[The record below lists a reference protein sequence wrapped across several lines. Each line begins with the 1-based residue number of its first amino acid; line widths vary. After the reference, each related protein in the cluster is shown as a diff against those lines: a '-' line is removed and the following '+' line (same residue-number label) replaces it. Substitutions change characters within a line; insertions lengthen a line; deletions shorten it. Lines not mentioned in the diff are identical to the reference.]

1 MTIKTK
7 VLAALVIPMAALL
20 FYSFVSTI
28 SEYRTYSGMKTVRT
42 MVQVSSSVSRLV
54 HDMQKERGMT
64 AGYIGSGG
72 SKFSSEIKTQRTETD
87 ARLKELGSFVR
98 DNSGRIPSEVLQIL
112 ESVIGSL
119 GRLSD
124 IRSQVDDLKI
134 SASDA
139 IGYYTGNNAKLLSS
153 IEKVSVMTDSAVISR
168 MMQSYTGF
176 LEAKERA
183 GIERAVLT
191 NTFTR
196 DSFGEGMYE
205 KFISL
210 VTQQDTYIS
219 LFRGLAEKSMIE
231 AYDASASD
239 PSFAGVQSMRDTAM
253 QKAKEGGFG
262 IDAEEWFS
270 TITKKINALKKIDD
284 EIALKID
291 DRASE
296 LLSSARNILIF
307 NLILMV
313 LSLSAMFGL
322 LYIIIVPVLGNIRRL
337 ISLTAELNSGE
348 ADLTRRIRVD
358 SKDEIKDLAD
368 NVNTFIAGIEKI
380 VVEVK
385 ETSDTLASSSAEL
398 SATAEQ
404 LSGTF
409 AEQTG
414 QVNDIASAMEEMNV
428 TSRSI
433 NDHISDVRSVTENA
447 YAYTSQGSRQLG
459 SAISTIMSIK
469 ESTNTLSDTIGRLN
483 VSSGKIED
491 IVGSISDIA
500 DQTNLLAL
508 NAAIEAARAGEHGRG
523 FAVVADEVR
532 KLAERTQSATGEI
545 GSIINNLQ
553 KESSRASDDMG
564 IALTQVDSGVKTMLT
579 TSTFFDRIVT
589 SVSQMSDMNNV
600 IETSIKEQVQAIDN
614 INDNAQTI
622 SAGIEQSS
630 HALAE
635 ISRTVSDLERQSE
648 ELMSIMGQFKI

>member
-1 MTIKTK
+1 
-7 VLAALVIPMAALL
+7 MAALL

-508 NAAIEAARAGEHGRG
+508 NAAIEAARAGDAGRG

-532 KLAERTQSATGEI
+532 KLAEKTQSSTKEI
-545 GSIINNLQ
+545 VDIIQELLNDARSADRDM
-553 KESSRASDDMG
+553 SSAKDN
-564 IALTQVDSGVKTMLT
+564 VDRGVLIIEETN
-579 TSTFFDRIVT
+579 
-589 SVSQMSDMNNV
+589 SVFGN
-600 IETSIKEQVQAIDN
+600 
-614 INDNAQTI
+614 
-622 SAGIEQSS
+622 IEQSVS
-630 HALAE
+630 SVKSANDFVIVSVSEQADAIENSTDNTSRFSVGLSESATAVRQIAE
-635 ISRTVSDLERQSE
+635 TVEYLEQQAVNLNNMIGRFRTV
-648 ELMSIMGQFKI
+648 